1 MAIPESDALTGRRQ
15 FVLQAAALCLPAWV
29 QAAPPA
35 HDPFGFIRPPRRL
48 PEISVLN
55 SANQRIA
62 LQRLLTGKVTA
73 VQLMFT
79 GCSAICPLQGAL
91 FAAVAAKMSSQDKD
105 LQLISLSIDP
115 LTDTAAAMRQW
126 REQFAAHPLWQVLAP
141 REQDLSAILAL
152 LKGPIV
158 GNERHSG
165 NIFLFDRQA
174 QLVYKTA
181 EMPPASHV
189 LEMLHAFAGRK
200 T

>member
-1 MAIPESDALTGRRQ
+1 MAIFEPDAMKRRRQ
-15 FVLQAAALCLPAWV
+15 FLGQAAMLSLPAWA
-29 QAAPPA
+29 QAATPS

-48 PEISVLN
+48 PDISVLN

-62 LQRLLTGKVTA
+62 LQRLMKGKLTA

-91 FAAVAAKMSSQDKD
+91 FAAVAAKVPSQDKD

-141 REQDLSAILAL
+141 REQDLPAILAL
-152 LKGPIV
+152 LKGEIV

-189 LEMLHAFAGRK
+189 LEMLHGFAGR
-200 T
+200 TV